1 MKESIVVGLQN
12 LERPNDQ
19 EKHNR
24 NSLEFKTSSV
34 CMRVSCFVKHSVNVK
49 ATIECA
55 CSDLRMLLQSYRLMY
70 NRGPLARRKGE
81 RETTK

>member
-55 CSDLRMLLQSYRLMY
+55 CSDLRMLHIDIYR
-70 NRGPLARRKGE
+70 ATDSC
-81 RETTK
+81 TTGVP